1 MRHVDTHTHVNL
13 AAFNEDFDAVIR
25 RALAEDVWMINV
37 GTQIDTSKRAVE
49 LLDIYPEGVFAT
61 VGLHPIH
68 TSASF
73 HDKDE
78 IGEDGKA
85 FTSRGEVFDMDAYR
99 ALVVHPKVLAIGECG
114 LDYFRDP
121 SNEER
126 KRQLEAFEAQ
136 IALAN
141 EVGKPLMLHL
151 RSGKGGNAYK
161 DAWEILKKQARVPGN
176 SPFFAGSVEDAKLF
190 WEMGYSTSFTGVIT
204 FTHDYDA
211 VVRAAPKEFIHAETD
226 APYVAPKPYR
236 GQRNEPLYV
245 REVVARMAELRG
257 VPEAEWKFSCG
268 RMRGRCMGVGELLAQ
283 AHLRIEGAL

>member
-1 MRHVDTHTHVNL
+1 MV
-13 AAFNEDFDAVIR
+13 
-25 RALAEDVWMINV
+25 NV

-49 LLDIYPEGVFAT
+49 LLDMYPEGVFAT

-85 FTSRGEVFDMDAYR
+85 FTSRGEVFDMEAYR
-99 ALVVHPKVLAIGECG
+99 ALAVHPKVVAIGECG

-121 SNEER
+121 SDEER
-126 KRQLEAFEAQ
+126 KQQVEAFEMQ

-151 RSGKGGNAYK
+151 RSGKGGNAYR
-161 DAWEILKKQARVPGN
+161 DAWEILKRQSKVRCN
-176 SPFFAGSVEDAKLF
+176 SHFFAGSLEDASRF
-190 WEMGYSTSFTGVIT
+190 WDMGYSTSFTGVLT
-204 FTHDYDA
+204 FTHDYDE
-211 VVRAAPKEFIHAETD
+211 VVRAAPKDLIHAETD

-245 REVVARMAELRG
+245 REVAAKMAELRG
-257 VPEAEWKFSCG
+257 AGEEEWVQQLLRNAEALYTITG
-268 RMRGRCMGVGELLAQ
+268 
-283 AHLRIEGAL
+283 